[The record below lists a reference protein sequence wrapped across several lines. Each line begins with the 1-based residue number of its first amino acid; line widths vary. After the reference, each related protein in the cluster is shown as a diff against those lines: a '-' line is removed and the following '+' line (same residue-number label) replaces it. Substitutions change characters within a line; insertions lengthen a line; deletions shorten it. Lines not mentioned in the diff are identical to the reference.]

1 MNYHSHYRISP
12 RQKDSKKSNEFCKHQ
27 RTDQNRRRKCQ
38 SIVWRI
44 RHQTG
49 GCVCSAHCRNSMERD
64 AETHCRQSGF
74 TARQAPA
81 LCSASCRNK
90 MGRDTKRRNGH
101 MIFSHVHEFGRT
113 EHGGKSVLH
122 CDSGAS
128 SMRPRHR
135 GGDVV
140 GDNAHEQLPHR

>member
-1 MNYHSHYRISP
+1 MGDTFVSP
-12 RQKDSKKSNEFCKHQ
+12 IRHP
-27 RTDQNRRRKCQ
+27 TLPNRKTRRCLVGDTFV
-38 SIVWRI
+38 SPIRHPSLPNRI

-101 MIFSHVHEFGRT
+101 IIFSHAHEFGRT